1 MPQNVLVSVLGE
13 GEYLQK
19 LVRATLVNEVVPQR
33 NLFLSAKN
41 AAACKAA
48 EGYDEVRICEDEQA
62 AVIKSEIVLVTASR
76 REMPTE
82 LAKISSSSQK
92 RVVVSVCD
100 SDKVDLA
107 YLSERIVA
115 ATELM
120 AAVLHRDEDGRLS
133 ASYEASKL
141 ARPFLCKPARDIVDT
156 MCEMLNEEG

>member
-13 GEYLQK
+13 GKYLTA
-19 LVRATLVNEVVPQR
+19 LVRAILEKNIIPTR
-33 NLFLSAKN
+33 FLFLSAKN
-41 AAACKAA
+41 EASLQAA
-48 EGYDEVRICEDEQA
+48 EGYDVTVCEDELSA
-62 AVIKSEIVLVTASR
+62 EIVLVTASR

>member
-13 GEYLQK
+13 GKYLTA
-19 LVRATLVNEVVPQR
+19 LVRAILEKNIIPTR
-33 NLFLSAKN
+33 FLFLSAKN
-41 AAACKAA
+41 ESSLQAA
-48 EGYDEVRICEDEQA
+48 EGYDVTVCEDELS
-62 AVIKSEIVLVTASR
+62 AVLKSEIVLVTASR

>member
-1 MPQNVLVSVLGE
+1 MPQNILVSVLGE
-13 GEYLQK
+13 GEYLTA
-19 LVRATLVNEVVPQR
+19 LVRAILEKNIIPTR
-33 NLFLSAKN
+33 FLFLSAKN
-41 AAACKAA
+41 EASLQAA
-48 EGYDEVRICEDEQA
+48 EGYDVTVCEDELS

-120 AAVLHRDEDGRLS
+120 AAVLHRDEDGRMS
-133 ASYEASKL
+133 ASYEESKL

>member
-13 GEYLQK
+13 GKYLTA
-19 LVRATLVNEVVPQR
+19 LVRAILEKNIIPTR
-33 NLFLSAKN
+33 FLFLSAKN
-41 AAACKAA
+41 EASLQAA
-48 EGYDEVRICEDEQA
+48 EGYDVTVCEDELS
-62 AVIKSEIVLVTASR
+62 AVIKSEIVTASR

>member
-13 GEYLQK
+13 GKYLTA
-19 LVRATLVNEVVPQR
+19 LVRAILEKNIIPTR
-33 NLFLSAKN
+33 FLFLSAKN
-41 AAACKAA
+41 EVSLQAA
-48 EGYDEVRICEDEQA
+48 EGYDVTVCEDELS

>member
-13 GEYLQK
+13 GKYLTA
-19 LVRATLVNEVVPQR
+19 LVRAILEKNIIPTR
-33 NLFLSAKN
+33 FLFLSAKN
-41 AAACKAA
+41 EASLQAA
-48 EGYDEVRICEDEQA
+48 EGYDVTVCEDELS

-76 REMPTE
+76 R
-82 LAKISSSSQK
+82 
-92 RVVVSVCD
+92 
-100 SDKVDLA
+100 
-107 YLSERIVA
+107 
-115 ATELM
+115 ELM

>member
-13 GEYLQK
+13 GKYLTA
-19 LVRATLVNEVVPQR
+19 LVRAILEKNIIPTR
-33 NLFLSAKN
+33 FLFLSAKN
-41 AAACKAA
+41 EASLQAA
-48 EGYDEVRICEDEQA
+48 EGYDVTVCEDELS
-62 AVIKSEIVLVTASR
+62 AVLKSEIVLVTASR

-100 SDKVDLA
+100 
-107 YLSERIVA
+107 SERIVA

>member
-13 GEYLQK
+13 GKYLTA
-19 LVRATLVNEVVPQR
+19 LVRAILEKNIIPTR
-33 NLFLSAKN
+33 FLFLSAKN
-41 AAACKAA
+41 EASLQAA
-48 EGYDEVRICEDEQA
+48 EGYDVTVCEDELS
-62 AVIKSEIVLVTASR
+62 AVLKSEIVLV
-76 REMPTE
+76 
-82 LAKISSSSQK
+82 I
-92 RVVVSVCD
+92 VSVCD

>member
-1 MPQNVLVSVLGE
+1 M
-13 GEYLQK
+13 
-19 LVRATLVNEVVPQR
+19 
-33 NLFLSAKN
+33 
-41 AAACKAA
+41 
-48 EGYDEVRICEDEQA
+48 
-62 AVIKSEIVLVTASR
+62 LVTASR

-141 ARPFLCKPARDIVDT
+141 ARQFLCKPARDIVDT